1 MSIGHVCSAIL
12 AALWYS
18 YIHLDIQS
26 LAVLPHM
33 HMPCAPLM
41 PFLILD
47 LSSHGT
53 FMWMGR
59 LSFACIFKSLFSSQ
73 FPQHSFTHRS
83 TFRITQCKNGPSF
96 SVVRLSHEM
105 TKITMCS
112 CEDLEKPF
120 SGRVAK

>member
-1 MSIGHVCSAIL
+1 MSIGYICSAIL

-18 YIHLDIQS
+18 YVHLDIQS
-26 LAVLPHM
+26 LAVLPQM
-33 HMPCAPLM
+33 HIPFAPLM

-47 LSSHGT
+47 LSSHVA

-59 LSFACIFKSLFSSQ
+59 LSFARIFKSLFSSQ
-73 FPQHSFTHRS
+73 FPQHSFTHHS
-83 TFRITQCKNGPSF
+83 TFHITQCKNGPSF

-120 SGRVAK
+120 SGRVAE